1 MKFPVTVACLL
12 VATSSSIH
20 AQDVGTAPTLGEVT
34 VTTPRGVEP
43 VFDVAGSVDRV
54 EGSDIRDMRLQAQ
67 LSEGLS
73 AVPGLQIQNRQNLA
87 QDLQISIRG

>member
-1 MKFPVTVACLL
+1 MRRSVFSSACLL
-12 VATSSSIH
+12 AITSFAVH
-20 AQDVGTAPTLGEVT
+20 AQTAAPTLGEVT